1 MPLQKEFD
9 VVALKGRDIDAF
21 LARPDAGRPIIL
33 LYGPDAGLVRERAD
47 ALMASAVDDPNDPFS
62 LVKLDGDEL
71 AAEPSRLVD
80 EAMTVPLF
88 GGRRAIRVRAGSRSF
103 ASGVDTLADMPLK
116 DCRIVIEA
124 GELRPESPL
133 RKACERAKT
142 AVAIACYPDT
152 ERDLAKL
159 IDDELRVSDLRIAPD
174 ARAVLTALLGG
185 DRQASRNELRKLA
198 LYSHGK
204 GEVTLDDVMTV
215 VSDASELKLD
225 PIVDGA
231 FAGKP
236 DVVESEFVKAMVAG
250 TYPGVI
256 IMAAQRQAAW
266 LHKSSLA
273 VAEGTPTS
281 VLLES
286 GYPRVH
292 FSRKA
297 NVEIALRNFSP
308 VKLVA
313 IIEQLATAAFD
324 MRKQTALASAIA
336 QRTLLAGDRRQCAA
350 KRLASPRQAPHHVVE
365 LIEAAVVDRDAAA
378 GIAVVDRH
386 GKTERVADAF
396 LQCDRIRVLDLGAA
410 GAARL
415 LRLALRHAFFMRHRF
430 GLSHVEAFGDDALGG
445 SERIGHADQRAGMA
459 GGQFT
464 LGDIGLYF
472 RRQFGQPHHVGDVA
486 AALADDLGDVF
497 LAAFEFV
504 RERVIALR
512 LFHRVEVFALDVFDD
527 RDFERFGLR
536 DVEGNDR
543 HFVQAGELG
552 GAPAAFAGDDL
563 KAIRRALH
571 RAHHDRLD
579 DAVLLDGGG
588 ELSEF
593 GIGKCPARVARIR
606 FQKFDRHLALA
617 ARPVDMRGLAADISD
632 QTCKTAA
639 QSRTRFVGHR
649 QLPWI
654 HSHHSGTINLGFS

>member
-1 MPLQKEFD
+1 L
-9 VVALKGRDIDAF
+9 VALKGRDIDAF

-47 ALMASAVDDPNDPFS
+47 ALLASAVDDPNDPFS
-62 LVKLDGDEL
+62 LVRLDGDEL

-103 ASGVDTLADMPLK
+103 AGGVDTLADMPLK

-174 ARAVLTALLGG
+174 ARVVLTALLGG

-198 LYSHGK
+198 LYSHGQ

-225 PIVDGA
+225 PIVDSA

-236 DVVESEFVKAMVAG
+236 DLVESEFAKAMVAG
-250 TYPGVI
+250 TYPGMI

-266 LHKSSLA
+266 LHKSALA

-281 VLLES
+281 TLLES

-297 NVEIALRNFSP
+297 NVEVALRNFSP
-308 VKLVA
+308 AKLVA

-336 QRTLLAGDRRQCAA
+336 QRTLLSIAANARR
-350 KRLASPRQAPHHVVE
+350 
-365 LIEAAVVDRDAAA
+365 
-378 GIAVVDRH
+378 
-386 GKTERVADAF
+386 
-396 LQCDRIRVLDLGAA
+396 
-410 GAARL
+410 
-415 LRLALRHAFFMRHRF
+415 
-430 GLSHVEAFGDDALGG
+430 
-445 SERIGHADQRAGMA
+445 
-459 GGQFT
+459 
-464 LGDIGLYF
+464 
-472 RRQFGQPHHVGDVA
+472 
-486 AALADDLGDVF
+486 
-497 LAAFEFV
+497 
-504 RERVIALR
+504 
-512 LFHRVEVFALDVFDD
+512 
-527 RDFERFGLR
+527 
-536 DVEGNDR
+536 
-543 HFVQAGELG
+543 
-552 GAPAAFAGDDL
+552 
-563 KAIRRALH
+563 
-571 RAHHDRLD
+571 
-579 DAVLLDGGG
+579 
-588 ELSEF
+588 
-593 GIGKCPARVARIR
+593 
-606 FQKFDRHLALA
+606 
-617 ARPVDMRGLAADISD
+617 RG
-632 QTCKTAA
+632 
-639 QSRTRFVGHR
+639 
-649 QLPWI
+649 
-654 HSHHSGTINLGFS
+654 